1 MIWKGVCMKQVGSC
15 IKRFLGWTLVY
26 VCIFQTLQLSF
37 SKCSTYDEVI
47 EKNALNEKVI
57 SQKVIDEKAL
67 NDKPLLQKQ
76 EDVKKKDGDVFMKE
90 LEILQ
95 KDTEYIIKAN
105 PSKCLLIRD
114 EAIKNDEG
122 EIIAYNKKERDNVI
136 VRFSLISSENKELD
150 FEHDVSNKVYS
161 LTAMFNED
169 IKKDDV
175 LKNHDGTLFKV
186 LEIEDFY
193 YCENNERC
201 VYKKSGKALAF
212 LT

>member
-1 MIWKGVCMKQVGSC
+1 MKQVGSC

-26 VCIFQTLQLSF
+26 VCLFQTLQLSF
-37 SKCSTYDEVI
+37 SRCSTYDEAVK
-47 EKNALNEKVI
+47 KNALNEKVI
-57 SQKVIDEKAL
+57 SQDE
-67 NDKPLLQKQ
+67 PLLQKQ
-76 EDVKKKDGDVFMKE
+76 EDVKKKDGDIRMKE

-95 KDTEYIIKAN
+95 KDTESIIKAN

-122 EIIAYNKKERDNVI
+122 EVIAYKKKEKDNVI

-175 LKNHDGTLFKV
+175 LKNQDGTLFKV

-193 YCENNERC
+193 YCKNNERS

>member
-1 MIWKGVCMKQVGSC
+1 MKQVGSC

-37 SKCSTYDEVI
+37 SGCSTYDEVI
-47 EKNALNEKVI
+47 EKNALSEKVI
-57 SQKVIDEKAL
+57 SQKVVDEKAL
-67 NDKPLLQKQ
+67 NDELLLQKQ
-76 EDVKKKDGDVFMKE
+76 ENVKKKDGDVFMKE

-122 EIIAYNKKERDNVI
+122 EIIAYKKKERDNVI

>member
-1 MIWKGVCMKQVGSC
+1 MKQVGSC

-26 VCIFQTLQLSF
+26 VCIFQMLMVGLGSRL
-37 SKCSTYDEVI
+37 TYDKAIDE
-47 EKNALNEKVI
+47 NALNEKVI

-76 EDVKKKDGDVFMKE
+76 EDVKKRDGDVCMKE
-90 LEILQ
+90 LEILK

>member
-1 MIWKGVCMKQVGSC
+1 MKKVCSY

-26 VCIFQTLQLSF
+26 VCLFQTLYLSF
-37 SKCSTYDEVI
+37 SRSSTYDEAI
-47 EKNALNEKVI
+47 EKNALSEKVI
-57 SQKVIDEKAL
+57 SQDE
-67 NDKPLLQKQ
+67 PLLQKQ
-76 EDVKKKDGDVFMKE
+76 ENVKKKDGDVFMKE

-122 EIIAYNKKERDNVI
+122 EIIAYKKKERDNVI

-150 FEHDVSNKVYS
+150 FDHDVSNKVYS

-175 LKNHDGTLFKV
+175 LKNQDGTLFKV
-186 LEIEDFY
+186 LEIEEFY
-193 YCENNERC
+193 YCENNEKC

>member
-1 MIWKGVCMKQVGSC
+1 MIWKEVFMKKVCSC

-26 VCIFQTLQLSF
+26 VCLFQTLYLSF
-37 SKCSTYDEVI
+37 SRSSTYDEAI
-47 EKNALNEKVI
+47 EKNALSEKVI
-57 SQKVIDEKAL
+57 SQDE
-67 NDKPLLQKQ
+67 PLLQKQ
-76 EDVKKKDGDVFMKE
+76 ENVKKKDGDVFMKE

-122 EIIAYNKKERDNVI
+122 EIIAYKKKERDDVI

>member
-1 MIWKGVCMKQVGSC
+1 MKQVGSC

-26 VCIFQTLQLSF
+26 VCLFQTLQLSF
-37 SKCSTYDEVI
+37 SRCSTYDEIVK
-47 EKNALNEKVI
+47 KNDLSEKVI

-76 EDVKKKDGDVFMKE
+76 ENVKKKDGDVCMKE

-122 EIIAYNKKERDNVI
+122 EIIAYKKKERDNVI

-175 LKNHDGTLFKV
+175 LKNQDGTLFKV
-186 LEIEDFY
+186 LEVEDFY
-193 YCENNERC
+193 YCKNNERS

>member
-1 MIWKGVCMKQVGSC
+1 MKQVGSC

-37 SKCSTYDEVI
+37 SRGSTYDEVI
-47 EKNALNEKVI
+47 EKNALSEKVI

-67 NDKPLLQKQ
+67 NDEPLWQKQ
-76 EDVKKKDGDVFMKE
+76 EDVKKKDGDVCMKE

-95 KDTEYIIKAN
+95 KNTEYIIKAN

-122 EIIAYNKKERDNVI
+122 EIIAYKKKERDNVI
-136 VRFSLISSENKELD
+136 VRFSLINSENKELD
-150 FEHDVSNKVYS
+150 FKHDVNNKVYS

>member
-1 MIWKGVCMKQVGSC
+1 MKQVGSF

-37 SKCSTYDEVI
+37 SKGSSYDEVI

-67 NDKPLLQKQ
+67 NDEPLWQKQ
-76 EDVKKKDGDVFMKE
+76 EDVKKKDGDVCMKE

-95 KDTEYIIKAN
+95 KNTEYIIKAN

-122 EIIAYNKKERDNVI
+122 EIIAYKKKERDNVI
-136 VRFSLISSENKELD
+136 VRFSLINSENKELD
-150 FEHDVSNKVYS
+150 FKYDVNNKVYS

-193 YCENNERC
+193 YCENNERS

>member
-1 MIWKGVCMKQVGSC
+1 MKQVGSC

-26 VCIFQTLQLSF
+26 VCIFQMLQLSF
-37 SKCSTYDEVI
+37 SKGSTYDEVI
-47 EKNALNEKVI
+47 EKNALSEKVI
-57 SQKVIDEKAL
+57 SQKVIDKKAL
-67 NDKPLLQKQ
+67 NNKPLLQKQ
-76 EDVKKKDGDVFMKE
+76 ENVKKKDGDVFMKE

-122 EIIAYNKKERDNVI
+122 EIIAYKKKERDNVI

-175 LKNHDGTLFKV
+175 LKNHEGTLFKV